1 MHGFDNPRVSP
12 IELGW
17 LDQSDAEQRVR
28 TARSQDRIDDGQAD
42 RCIRFIRAG
51 YCIVRGLVPERL
63 TTAAATAPATALEG
77 QLHRPRAELL
87 PLLQDCW
94 RTHVGVRDLVVY
106 EPLLAWISLLL
117 GEGSTPLQSLSL
129 PESSQQNAHSDEI
142 FMSTRMRGAMAAA
155 WVALEDVQPDAG
167 PLQLWPASH
176 RWSYLSM
183 AGIGGRDCMSLE
195 DRRRLFDEN
204 YYAQMGAKVA
214 DSGVEAVPIILRRGD
229 VLFWHQGLVHGAR
242 HVEQA
247 GATRHSLIVHY
258 VATSAEVYS
267 DAWGHEYPVPDIPT
281 TGPLNENRDPTDGAS
296 NA

>member
-1 MHGFDNPRVSP
+1 MHKLDKS

-42 RCIRFIRAG
+42 RCFDYLRTG

-63 TTAAATAPATALEG
+63 TAAAATAPAMALEG
-77 QLHRPRAELL
+77 KLHLPRVELL
-87 PLLQDCW
+87 TLLQDCW
-94 RTHVGVRDLVVY
+94 RTHAGVRDLLVY
-106 EPLLAWISLLL
+106 EPVLAWIGLLL
-117 GEGSTPLQSLSL
+117 GERSTPLQSLSL
-129 PESSQQNAHSDEI
+129 PESSQQGAHSDEI

-155 WVALEDVQPDAG
+155 WVALEDVQPYAG
-167 PLQLWPASH
+167 PLQLWPSSH

-183 AGIGGRDCMSLE
+183 ADIGGRDGMSLA

-204 YYAQMGAKVA
+204 YYARMGAKVA

-242 HVEQA
+242 HVERA
-247 GATRHSLIVHY
+247 GSTRNSLIVHY

-267 DAWGHEYPVPDIPT
+267 DAWGHDYPIPAVLT
-281 TGPLNENRDPTDGAS
+281 TGPLSEDLDPIDEAS
-296 NA
+296 NT